1 MTELTIVSQEILQ
14 ETRALAIKAGATSS
28 QPTQREL
35 EAIKRALD
43 RIQSGLNRIQTQ
55 TDAWAVEPLEATCG
69 EWCEPTPSPSEL

>member
-1 MTELTIVSQEILQ
+1 MTELTMVSQEILQ
-14 ETRALAIKAGATSS
+14 EARALAVKAGATSS

-55 TDAWAVEPLEATCG
+55 TDAWADEPLEAACG
-69 EWCEPTPSPSEL
+69 EWCEPTSSSSEL